1 MRHVWTGVCLLLLA
15 GGAAAAEDPLREQT
29 HVRSESADIRRMIAE
44 AATRSATFRGL
55 VDAID
60 ETDVIV
66 YVRIRQLPSQ
76 TLEGRTGFLGVTPKR
91 RFLAIELACP
101 RTVDAQ
107 IATLAHELQHVVEIA
122 HAPWVLSPRTLREYY
137 EAIGMEVTAG
147 PPGRMFETRAAAAIG
162 EQVRR
167 EMNSSSTSASRH

>member
-1 MRHVWTGVCLLLLA
+1 MYHDPTPRPAQPKPKSTPRHCALA
-15 GGAAAAEDPLREQT
+15 KLNGNAKANRLRAETKSVPT
-29 HVRSESADIRRMIAE
+29 S
-44 AATRSATFRGL
+44 
-55 VDAID
+55 
-60 ETDVIV
+60 
-66 YVRIRQLPSQ
+66 PN
-76 TLEGRTGFLGVTPKR
+76 R

-147 PPGRMFETRAAAAIG
+147 APGRMFETRAAAAVG
-162 EQVRR
+162 ELVRR